1 MKSSLV
7 FLENKTHQTNSL
19 NKNGII
25 NLKSNKKPTCK
36 TKTKPKKEHSL
47 YPFLSAMP
55 GRSHRGRNTPAF
67 TACARHNGL
76 HPDLPRAGHSWFP
89 PALSQPRPQGKD
101 PPGRQREA
109 AHSQPRKTG
118 TGLPSGLET
127 PPPREAASALPQQG
141 PAEGTARI
149 RAGRPAG
156 GRAGGLRP
164 WAAHAGVEAAGEA
177 AARNVR

>member
-1 MKSSLV
+1 MQNQ
-7 FLENKTHQTNSL
+7 NKT
-19 NKNGII
+19 
-25 NLKSNKKPTCK
+25 
-36 TKTKPKKEHSL
+36 KKEHSL

-164 WAAHAGVEAAGEA
+164 WTAHAGVEAAGEA